1 VSLLT
6 NPSFAALC
14 LSSDGTS
21 NHNIK
26 YEARHI
32 TYTAPTYS
40 TDPNAAQE
48 AVATR
53 LVEVDHALDHTAQS
67 QFDGWDITNAKIID
81 VYLNSPLAR
90 RDALEGFSYA
100 ADDLF
105 RKTVAY
111 NSDHAADVVSVA
123 HKTKD
128 RKLALIEG
136 DLGRAKLQKMSEA
149 EAEKA
154 LWDVAREIC
163 DDPDGLD
170 DRCIPSVNISLLS

>member
-21 NHNIK
+21 NRNIK

-48 AVATR
+48 AVTTR

-136 DLGRAKLQKMSEA
+136 DLGRPRLRRLCGMSHERYVTIQTVWIIGA
-149 EAEKA
+149 FLRSIFYFSA
-154 LWDVAREIC
+154 DC
-163 DDPDGLD
+163 T
-170 DRCIPSVNISLLS
+170 